1 MTPFLGRYL
10 ALTSLLT
17 LTIGCGASATPQANG
32 GNGGGSG
39 GAVGTG
45 GSGSGGTS
53 SGSGGASGGSGG
65 ASTGTGGASGSGGAS
80 DTDGG
85 SGGNVVA
92 DGGPK
97 DMPAG
102 GETAPA
108 GTKGIQGDPG
118 TMGDG
123 TIPQPPPYPAPPE
136 TMGRVGGAPAGMMS
150 PWTIYASKAIYPGM
164 KFQYAIHVPAQYQ
177 KGKPAAL
184 MVFFDGQHY
193 GGPNTPNA
201 AEDYHWNAPFLIE
214 NLIHTGD
221 MPVTISVYIDPGT
234 PSGIFHRRTQPD
246 DGLRGQQYDTPS
258 DAHSR
263 FLLNEFLP
271 DVILNK
277 YDIVDDP
284 EGWALAGHSSG
295 GICAFMITWYR
306 PDKFRKSVTSSAS
319 FSNTGGRFPAAITQL
334 AGAPK
339 PIRTTLLSGTNDL
352 TGNPSWLTANTQAAD
367 ALKAKGYHYRFRTGV
382 DNHTPPLASINE
394 SIEAYKWVWRNYKL
408 PWYP

>member
-1 MTPFLGRYL
+1 MKDRTPLFGRSL
-10 ALTSLLT
+10 ALVSLLT
-17 LTIGCGASATPQANG
+17 LAVGCDSSNTPQTNG
-32 GNGGGSG
+32 GNGGSGGGSG
-39 GAVGTG
+39 GAVGSG
-45 GSGSGGTS
+45 GSGSGGTPG
-53 SGSGGASGGSGG
+53 GSGGAAGGSGGVTPGSGGSGG
-65 ASTGTGGASGSGGAS
+65 TPSTDAGT
-80 DTDGG
+80 
-85 SGGNVVA
+85 GGNVVA
-92 DGGPK
+92 DGGPS
-97 DMPAG
+97 DLPAG
-102 GETAPA
+102 GETAPP
-108 GTKGIQGDPG
+108 GTKGIQSDPG
-118 TMGDG
+118 SVGDG
-123 TIPQPPPYPAPPE
+123 TIPHPAPYPAPPE
-136 TMGRVGGAPAGMMS
+136 TMGRVGGAPAGVMS
-150 PWTIYASKAIYPGM
+150 PWTMYASKAIYPGM

-201 AEDYHWNAPFLIE
+201 AEDYHWNAHFLIE

-234 PSGIFHRRTQPD
+234 PSGIFHRNTQPD
-246 DGLRGQQYDTPS
+246 DSLRSQQYDTPS
-258 DAHSR
+258 DVHSK

-295 GICAFMITWYR
+295 GICAFMVTWYR

-319 FSNTGGRFPAAITQL
+319 YSNTGGRFPAAISQL
-334 AGAPK
+334 AGPAK
-339 PIRTTLLSGTNDL
+339 PIRTTLLSGTKDL
-352 TGNPSWLTANTQAAD
+352 GGWFGANTAAAD
-367 ALKAKGYHYRFRTGV
+367 ALKAKGYHYRYRTGV

-394 SIEAYKWVWRNYKL
+394 SIEAYKWVWRGYKL